1 MILIFLLVFFTTA
14 IGVSQAL
21 AQGVPSEDLKEVARE
36 TTEMWTRE
44 LDLTQEQADMME
56 KTIIAFA
63 MKKHTVINSKM
74 REEAKT
80 RKLRSLQAQEHQ
92 EIQEILTK
100 PQFAKYLSL
109 TEKRIKNL
117 QQSRNKQIHS

>member
-1 MILIFLLVFFTTA
+1 MLVFLTTA
-14 IGVSQAL
+14 IGVSRVL
-21 AQGVPSEDLKEVARE
+21 AQGVPTEDLKEVVRE

-44 LDLTQEQADMME
+44 LGLTQEQAEMME
-56 KTIIAFA
+56 KTIMAFA
-63 MKKHTVINSKM
+63 MKKQTVINSKM

-80 RKLRSLQAQEHQ
+80 RKLKSLQAQEH
-92 EIQEILTK
+92 EDIQEILSK

-117 QQSRNKQIHS
+117 QQFRKKQVHS